1 MNSEQQIEQLDKN
14 MAEAKKFMEIRN
26 SYQKL
31 SKNRDFKKVILD
43 YYFTDEAARLVTAK
57 SSGLDESQAK
67 IIDNMMYGIGALQN
81 FFESV
86 EMRGMQA
93 EQAYKEDE
101 DSKADILAEGL
112 A

>member
-14 MAEAKKFMEIRN
+14 MAEAKKFMDIRN
-26 SYQKL
+26 SYRKL
-31 SKNRDFKKVILD
+31 AKNREFKKVILD
-43 YYFTDEAARLVTAK
+43 YYFNEEAARLVTAK
-57 SSGLDESQAK
+57 SAGLDESQEK
-67 IIDNMMYGIGALQN
+67 MIDNMMYGIGALQN

-86 EMRGMQA
+86 ESRGMQA

-101 DSKADILAEGL
+101 DTRAEIIAEGL